1 MCSIAREIK
10 EERKSIVNCR
20 IKSRESFQLF
30 YIRYGME
37 NTIRENFCNEKK
49 RNKNSKLLN
58 GMISIIRKVI
68 KNPEMIP
75 DDISKRI
82 SSKII

>member
-1 MCSIAREIK
+1 
-10 EERKSIVNCR
+10 
-20 IKSRESFQLF
+20 
-30 YIRYGME
+30 ME

-82 SSKII
+82 PSKII

>member
-1 MCSIAREIK
+1 MK
-10 EERKSIVNCR
+10 
-20 IKSRESFQLF
+20 
-30 YIRYGME
+30 
-37 NTIRENFCNEKK
+37 NTIRENFYNEKK

-75 DDISKRI
+75 DDISERIIKNHLKLFCSRDIRLFIREKR
-82 SSKII
+82 SKILPASNVLYIYI